1 MEHAYRIT
9 MSVIGGLVGYLWGG
23 WNALLGIL
31 LAVVALDYA
40 TGVAAAYIEKKL
52 SSEVGFKGITKKI
65 FIFVMVAVGHLVD
78 KALGGEN
85 SIFKDGVIFF
95 YLANEVLSIVEN
107 AGRIGVPV
115 PDQLRNAVEILKGK
129 GEK

>member
-1 MEHAYRIT
+1 MEHVYR
-9 MSVIGGLVGYLWGG
+9 VVVAALGGLVGYLYGG
-23 WNALLGIL
+23 WSALLGIL